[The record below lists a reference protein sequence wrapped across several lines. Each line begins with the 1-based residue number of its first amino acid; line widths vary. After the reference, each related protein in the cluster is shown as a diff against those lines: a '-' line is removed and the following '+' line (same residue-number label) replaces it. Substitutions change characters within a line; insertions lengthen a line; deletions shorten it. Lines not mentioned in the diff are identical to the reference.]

1 MKLKMRY
8 QKIIKITA
16 LKILLILSSLSI
28 TAAYADTGYI
38 TNDATLIE
46 TSSISLTSQLEQLE
60 DPEHIRILCDDK
72 KAAEYCF
79 TYAAYQDLVLENYQ
93 LAYKY
98 HMKAFDLGQKES
110 GYYIGAY
117 QINYPEIFENDT
129 QLNIDEIIV
138 YLEHA
143 FDVGSHDATKLLMT
157 IYRDPEFNRIDYN
170 KSESYNK
177 IAIEQNIK
185 KSRVNLAYL
194 YMHRMKNKSKIIR
207 IIELLNEDLMLEK
220 NWESALA
227 LMTIHL
233 YPEECGANLEPDLV
247 KTLAYAY
254 VSSDLRDGRHED
266 WFNNVD
272 TRFAEAMQTELSPET
287 LKQAKALYLELMA
300 KMNSQHETK

>member
-1 MKLKMRY
+1 MQY
-8 QKIIKITA
+8 QKISKVIV
-16 LKILLILSSLSI
+16 LKTLLILSLSSA
-28 TAAYADTGYI
+28 TMVYADTGYI
-38 TNDATLIE
+38 TNDTTLIE
-46 TSSISLTSQLEQLE
+46 TSSISLISQLEQLE
-60 DPEHIRILCDDK
+60 DPEHLRILCDDK

-93 LAYKY
+93 LAYEY
-98 HMKAFDLGQKES
+98 HMKAFNLGQKES

-117 QINYPEIFENDT
+117 QINYPEIFEFENDT

-138 YLEHA
+138 YLEYA

-194 YMHRMKNKSKIIR
+194 YMHHMKNKSKIIR
-207 IIELLNEDLMLEK
+207 TIELLNEDLMLEK

-233 YPEECGANLEPDLV
+233 YPEEYGANLEPDLV
-247 KTLAYAY
+247 RTLAYAY
-254 VSSDLRDGRHED
+254 VSSDLRDGRYED
-266 WFNNVD
+266 EFNGVD
-272 TRFAEAMQTELSPET
+272 TRFAEAMQTELSSET
-287 LKQAKALYLELMA
+287 LKQAKAMYLELMI
-300 KMNSQHETK
+300 KINSKQVNK

>member
-98 HMKAFDLGQKES
+98 HMKAFDLGQKKS

-117 QINYPEIFENDT
+117 QINYPEIFKNDT

-233 YPEECGANLEPDLV
+233 YPEEYGANLEPDLV

-254 VSSDLRDGRHED
+254 VSSDLRDGRYED
-266 WFNNVD
+266 EFNGVD

-300 KMNSQHETK
+300 EMNSQHETK